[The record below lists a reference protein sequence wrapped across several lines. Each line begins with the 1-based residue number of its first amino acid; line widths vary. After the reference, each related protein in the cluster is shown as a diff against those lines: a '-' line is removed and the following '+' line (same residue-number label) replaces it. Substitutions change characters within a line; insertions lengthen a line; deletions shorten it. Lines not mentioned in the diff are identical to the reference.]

1 MHHYRDNHK
10 LPIRSLPFLFALLLI
25 ALLNGCGVAEL
36 REETSDGGLILL
48 ELGDPANEYRV
59 LATANASCARR
70 GLGSATISGPTPTVL
85 SFGNTFYSFT
95 CSRRTFAPI
104 AIPQPPIPS
113 KGIDIGLAKE
123 KCRDLGFKAGTEA
136 FGTCILKLSK

>member
-1 MHHYRDNHK
+1 M
-10 LPIRSLPFLFALLLI
+10 PIRNLPSLI
-25 ALLNGCGVAEL
+25 ALLFIVLLSGCGVAEL
-36 REETSDGGLILL
+36 REETYDGGLILL

-95 CSRRTFAPI
+95 CARRTFAPV
-104 AIPQPPIPS
+104 ATPQPLS
-113 KGIDIGLAKE
+113 TNKGIDIDSAKE
-123 KCRDLGFKAGTEA
+123 KCRDLGFKVGTENY
-136 FGTCILKLSK
+136 GNCILKLTK